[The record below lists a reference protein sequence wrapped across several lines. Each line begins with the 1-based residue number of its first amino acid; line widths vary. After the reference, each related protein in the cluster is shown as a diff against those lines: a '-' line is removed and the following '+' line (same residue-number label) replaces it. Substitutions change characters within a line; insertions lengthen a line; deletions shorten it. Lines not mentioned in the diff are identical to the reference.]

1 MNTIRIP
8 LVGRF
13 HTLRLTASDCAFML
27 RVDRHRQG
35 VVDYQC
41 HSNRP
46 EVIQAASAIE
56 PNQLIGIIGTA
67 PAGATER
74 SGFHV
79 ERLELLGRTAV
90 KQP

>member
-8 LVGRF
+8 LVGRI
-13 HTLRLTASDCAFML
+13 HTLRLTAADCAFML
-27 RVDRHRQG
+27 RVDRHRHG
-35 VVDYQC
+35 VIDYQC

-46 EVIQAASAIE
+46 EVIQAASGME

-67 PAGATER
+67 PLGAANR

-79 ERLELLGRTAV
+79 ERLELLGRAQAV
-90 KQP
+90 KP